1 VTAPTVAAAA
11 TTGPPRLYL
20 VTDRDATGGRSLPA
34 VLDVALGAV
43 QTGALAPGAVAVQ
56 LRDKDLNARDLLR
69 LARELRAI
77 TAAHG
82 VRLFVNG
89 RIDVALAVGAD
100 GVHLGGGA
108 LPIDDVRAIGP
119 GLQIAVSTHS
129 GAEAMRWAADSRVCF
144 VVLGPIFETPSKR
157 AYGPPLGLEVLRTAC
172 ATGARVIAIGGIDA
186 ARARECL
193 AAGASGVAA
202 IRAVLAASAPDR
214 ALTSFFGAIERT

>member
-1 VTAPTVAAAA
+1 VTAPAA
-11 TTGPPRLYL
+11 TASVPTGAPRLYV
-20 VTDRDATGGRSLPA
+20 VTDRHATGGRPLPA

-43 QTGALAPGAVAVQ
+43 HSGGVTPGAVAVQ

-69 LARELRAI
+69 LARELRAV

-108 LPIDDVRAIGP
+108 LAIDDVRAIGP

-129 GAEAMRWAADSRVCF
+129 AAEAMRWAADARVCF
-144 VVLGPIFETPSKR
+144 VALGPIFETPAKR
-157 AYGPPLGLEVLRTAC
+157 AYGHPLGLEVLRAAC
-172 ATGARVIAIGGIDA
+172 ATGARVVAIGGIDA
-186 ARARECL
+186 ARAQKCL